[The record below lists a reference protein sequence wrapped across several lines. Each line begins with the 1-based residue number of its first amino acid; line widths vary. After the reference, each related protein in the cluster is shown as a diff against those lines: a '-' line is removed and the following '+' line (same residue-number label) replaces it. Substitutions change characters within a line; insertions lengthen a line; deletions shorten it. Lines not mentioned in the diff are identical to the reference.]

1 MTEDITLYRDAVIHA
16 FPELSGASFHPLT
29 MGFHS
34 LALDADDR
42 LIFKFPKGPE
52 AERALRREA
61 RILAAVRPHLSMPV
75 PDLLLIEHPMLFSR
89 HTKIKGEH
97 LLSEHYEKL
106 PSVARETLA
115 EELARFYA
123 EIHALDPLLMRNA
136 GATEILP
143 WRPLA
148 EIRAKALPLVPDEL
162 RALCESTIATY
173 EELSPDPLGLTYG
186 FFDGHGWNMAFDHK
200 TQHLNGVYDFA
211 DSGFGP
217 LHQDFVY
224 SSLIAPELTWRIVDR
239 YRHMTG
245 RSVDVERVNLLIG
258 MHRLSDLAELAED
271 PHYVEMLRTQ
281 LTAWARNRPM

>member
-1 MTEDITLYRDAVIHA
+1 MTEDIALYRDAVIDA

-61 RILAAVRPHLSMPV
+61 RILAAIRPHLTMPV
-75 PDLLLIEHPMLFSR
+75 PDLELVETPMLFSR

-97 LLSEHYEKL
+97 LLSEHYDKL
-106 PSVARETLA
+106 SIAARETLA

-123 EIHALDPLLMRNA
+123 EIHALDPLVMRNA
-136 GATEILP
+136 GATEILS
-143 WRPLA
+143 WRPVA

-162 RALCESTIATY
+162 RALCESTIAAY
-173 EELSPDPLGLTYG
+173 EALPADPLGMTYG
-186 FFDGHGWNMAFDHK
+186 FFDGHGWNMAFDHQR
-200 TQHLNGVYDFA
+200 QHLNGVYDFA

-224 SSLIAPELTWRIVDR
+224 SSLIGPELTWMIVDR
-239 YRHMTG
+239 YSRMTG
-245 RSVDVERVNLLIG
+245 RPLDAERISLLIG
-258 MHRLSDLAELAED
+258 MHRLSDLAELADD
-271 PHYVEMLRTQ
+271 PHYVEMLRTH
-281 LTAWARNRPM
+281 LAAWARNRPM

>member
-1 MTEDITLYRDAVIHA
+1 MTEDIALYRDAVIHA
-16 FPELSGASFHPLT
+16 FPELSGASFRPLT

-61 RILAAVRPHLSMPV
+61 RILAAVRPHLTMPV
-75 PDLLLIEHPMLFSR
+75 PDLMLIEDPTLFSR

-97 LLSEHYEKL
+97 LLSEHYDKL
-106 PSVARETLA
+106 SIAARETLA

-143 WRPLA
+143 WRPIT
-148 EIRAKALPLVPDEL
+148 EIRAKALPLMPDEL
-162 RALCESTIATY
+162 RTLCERTIATY
-173 EELSPDPLGLTYG
+173 EQLSPDPLGMTYG
-186 FFDGHGWNMAFDHK
+186 FFDGHGWNMAFDHQK
-200 TQHLNGVYDFA
+200 QRLNGVYDFA

-224 SSLIAPELTWRIVDR
+224 SSLIAPDLTRMIVDR
-239 YRHMTG
+239 YRRMTG
-245 RSVDVERVNLLIG
+245 RPVDAERISLLIG

-271 PHYVEMLRTQ
+271 PHYVGML
-281 LTAWARNRPM
+281 LTHLALWARNHSM

>member
-1 MTEDITLYRDAVIHA
+1 MTEDITLYRDAVIRA
-16 FPELSGASFHPLT
+16 FPELEGASFSPLT

-61 RILAAVRPHLSMPV
+61 QILAAVRPHLSMPV
-75 PDLLLIEHPMLFSR
+75 PDLALIEDPMLFSR

-106 PSVARETLA
+106 SIAARETLA

-123 EIHALDPLLMRNA
+123 EIHALDPDLMHQA
-136 GATEILP
+136 GAAEILP
-143 WRPLA
+143 WWPVA

-162 RALCESTIATY
+162 RILCETTITAY
-173 EELSPDPLGLTYG
+173 EELSPDPLGTTYG
-186 FFDGHGWNMAFDHK
+186 FFDGHGWNMAFDH
-200 TQHLNGVYDFA
+200 QNQRLNGVYDFA

-224 SSLIAPELTWRIVDR
+224 SSLIAPELTWMIVDR
-239 YRHMTG
+239 YSRMTG
-245 RSVDVERVNLLIG
+245 RSLDAERISLLIG
-258 MHRLSDLAELAED
+258 MHRLSDLAELADD
-271 PHYVEMLRTQ
+271 PHYVEML
-281 LTAWARNRPM
+281 LTHLAAWARNRPM